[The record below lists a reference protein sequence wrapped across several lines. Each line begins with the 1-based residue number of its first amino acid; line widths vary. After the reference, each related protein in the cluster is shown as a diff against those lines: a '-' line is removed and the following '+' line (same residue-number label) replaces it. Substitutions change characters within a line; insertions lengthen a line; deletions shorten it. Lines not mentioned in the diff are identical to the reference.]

1 MGRRAR
7 EERQE
12 KREDKAAKISKN
24 KRKTTLMATG
34 ILALIAVCVGYSV
47 FLFMTQVDT
56 SSALGAPDGSGRL
69 GDEHEH
75 ASLLVR
81 IFGDKL
87 DFASPAYQIKSSWIH
102 FEDSDGTTIHRHSS
116 GVTLGYL
123 FDSLNIIVGWESRGY
138 TDLLRPSETLDPC
151 FIFPDGRQFCTNE
164 DYSLKYYINH
174 KPVGN
179 IYDYVLEDDDRILI
193 SFGPETP
200 EEIEVQLIELDSQII
215 KG

>member
-7 EERQE
+7 EERRE
-12 KREDKAAKISKN
+12 EREDKVAKQTN
-24 KRKTTLMATG
+24 VKRKNNLKAVG
-34 ILALIAVCVGYSV
+34 ILTLIAIIVGYAGYE
-47 FLFMTQVDT
+47 FMNMDSNVP
-56 SSALGAPDGSGRL
+56 GAPPNAGKL

-75 ASLLVR
+75 ASILVR
-81 IFGDKL
+81 IFGDKF
-87 DFASPAYQIKSSWIH
+87 DFAVPSYQIKNSWIH

-123 FDSLNIIVGWESRGY
+123 FDSLNIVVGWESKHY

-174 KPVGN
+174 ELVKGV
-179 IYDYVLEDDDRILI
+179 YDYVLEEGDRILI
-193 SFGPETP
+193 TYGNETP
-200 EEIEVQLIELDSQII
+200 EQIEEQLRELDSQII

>member
-7 EERQE
+7 EERRE
-12 KREDKAAKISKN
+12 EREDKVAKQVKD
-24 KRKTTLMATG
+24 KRKNNLKAAG
-34 ILALIAVCVGYSV
+34 VLALIAIIVGYTGYV
-47 FLFMTQVDT
+47 FINMDSTV
-56 SSALGAPDGSGRL
+56 PGSPPNAGRL

-81 IFGDKL
+81 IFGDK
-87 DFASPAYQIKSSWIH
+87 FNFGGPSYQIKNSWIH
-102 FEDSDGTTIHRHSS
+102 FEDSDGSTIHRHSS

-123 FDSLNIIVGWESRGY
+123 FDGMGFTVNDE
-138 TDLLRPSETLDPC
+138 C
-151 FIFPDGRQFCTNE
+151 FAFPDGREFCTNE

-174 KPVGN
+174 RSVGN